1 MGRGR
6 SCDREQTIEMLV
18 LYEEHQSYEKVA
30 QLTGVKMTTV
40 RNTII
45 RAQNDPELAEEYA
58 KIKRDFNQ
66 KFEKKAEVLI
76 DKLLTALES
85 KVDSVIAGDG
95 EARLSEITTAVGTLY
110 DKRAVVR
117 GESTDSV
124 KITIDLPKEAEKYAK

>member
-40 RNTII
+40 RNTIL

-58 KIKRDFNQ
+58 KIKKDFNR

-76 DKLLTALES
+76 GKLLTALES